1 MADFGAPGG
10 ESQRSSER
18 RLLPLGM
25 TANLHLVSGEK
36 IVVNLRDLSEGGVCA
51 VRNGP
56 MQLRVGAQVEIELID
71 YDRGHRLEME
81 AAVRW
86 VKPGKFN
93 TMVGLQFDC
102 AEDGQAVAEFIAEHR
117 GSGGPAA

>member
-1 MADFGAPGG
+1 MADSGGPGG
-10 ESQRSSER
+10 ESQRASER
-18 RLLPLGM
+18 QLLPLGM
-25 TANLHLVSGEK
+25 TANLHLASGEK
-36 IVVNLRDLSEGGVCA
+36 VVVNLRDLSEGGVCA

-56 MQLRVGAQVEIELID
+56 LQLRVGARVEIELID

-93 TMVGLQFDC
+93 TMLGLQFEF
-102 AEDGQAVAEFIAEHR
+102 AEDGQGLATFIAEHR

>member
-1 MADFGAPGG
+1 MADSGSPAG
-10 ESQRSSER
+10 ESQRASER
-18 RLLPLGM
+18 TLLPLGM

-56 MQLRVGAQVEIELID
+56 VQLRVGALVEIELID
-71 YDRGHRLEME
+71 YDRGGRLEVS

-86 VKPGKFN
+86 VKPGRFS
-93 TMVGLQFDC
+93 TMIGLEF
-102 AEDGQAVAEFIAEHR
+102 EDGGQAVAPFIAEHR